1 MKLGD
6 KLARLRKIAK
16 LSQEELADKL
26 GVARQTVSKWELED
40 TPPRV
45 DSLLVVCQ
53 YFDISVSDLIDPD
66 IDVFDKEY
74 LEKRKK
80 FQEELNIRM
89 EAEQRKLGLE
99 PDDGDISSRDDEGAA
114 KVCECASDGVEG
126 QDDTVAL
133 AETESDETN
142 AYMREFRA
150 RLARERSIKKI
161 ILILCAMLSFVIS
174 VALFAWVRYE
184 EDMFAQSHE
193 YFKGTADVFVYIHWG
208 DILYTVSLVCA
219 MTFVIVV
226 TVLIISYIIEKRK
239 IKKCLSKFEK

>member
-89 EAEQRKLGLE
+89 EAEQRILVRETTREKQKY
-99 PDDGDISSRDDEGAA
+99 A
-114 KVCECASDGVEG
+114 K
-126 QDDTVAL
+126 AL
-133 AETESDETN
+133 VT
-142 AYMREFRA
+142 
-150 RLARERSIKKI
+150 
-161 ILILCAMLSFVIS
+161 
-174 VALFAWVRYE
+174 AWKVRR
-184 EDMFAQSHE
+184 
-193 YFKGTADVFVYIHWG
+193 T
-208 DILYTVSLVCA
+208 L
-219 MTFVIVV
+219 
-226 TVLIISYIIEKRK
+226 
-239 IKKCLSKFEK
+239 

>member
-1 MKLGD
+1 M
-6 KLARLRKIAK
+6 
-16 LSQEELADKL
+16 

-99 PDDGDISSRDDEGAA
+99 PDDGDISSRDDEGEA
-114 KVCECASDGVEG
+114 KVCEGASDGVEG
-126 QDDTVAL
+126 GHCSACRNRV
-133 AETESDETN
+133 
-142 AYMREFRA
+142 
-150 RLARERSIKKI
+150 
-161 ILILCAMLSFVIS
+161 
-174 VALFAWVRYE
+174 
-184 EDMFAQSHE
+184 
-193 YFKGTADVFVYIHWG
+193 
-208 DILYTVSLVCA
+208 
-219 MTFVIVV
+219 
-226 TVLIISYIIEKRK
+226 
-239 IKKCLSKFEK
+239 